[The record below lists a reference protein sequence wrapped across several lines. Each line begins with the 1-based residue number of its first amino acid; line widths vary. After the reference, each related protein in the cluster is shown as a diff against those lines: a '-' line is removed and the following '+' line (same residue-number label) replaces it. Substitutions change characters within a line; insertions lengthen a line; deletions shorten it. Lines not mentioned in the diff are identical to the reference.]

1 MSRKST
7 GRDIRKER
15 SVHGSAWGN
24 FHGGYFSDPSI
35 AKPLL
40 LTVCEAVRH
49 SHPEVVVDLGGGTG
63 YLLGA
68 LREQCPDLSAQL
80 VNIDLSGK
88 QLGESAHDCIHT
100 VQCAIE
106 TFTRTRIH
114 PRADKF
120 LFLMRSA
127 LHYMG
132 KHGIRPFLHHLRTQ
146 MANGEFFLH
155 QTASFERGRDAE
167 CLNMLYSHMG
177 TGKWY
182 PSTDDLRTLLVQS
195 GWSVISVEPAPL
207 LPLTSDDLA
216 KRYGLN
222 EGKVRE
228 ICSVITREFSETGDV
243 FRKTPDGF
251 CAYLHYQIFTCV
263 AV

>member
-1 MSRKST
+1 MSSKSSGRKL
-7 GRDIRKER
+7 RKE
-15 SVHGSAWGN
+15 SGVHGSVWGN
-24 FHGGYFSDPSI
+24 FHGGYFSDPSV

-40 LTVCEAVRH
+40 LNLCEAVSA

-68 LREQCPDLSAQL
+68 LREQYPDLSAQL

-106 TFTRTRIH
+106 TFTRSRIDPH
-114 PRADKF
+114 AEKF

-132 KHGIRPFLHHLRTQ
+132 KHGLKPFLHHLRAQ
-146 MANGEFFLH
+146 MAKGEYFIH
-155 QTASFERGRDAE
+155 QTACFEKERDAE
-167 CLNMLYSHMG
+167 CLNTLYAHMG

-182 PSTDDLRTLLVQS
+182 PQTDALRFLLEQS
-195 GWSVISVEPAPL
+195 GWSVVSVEPAPM
-207 LPLTSDDLA
+207 LPLTSDDLG

-222 EGKVRE
+222 EKSVSD
-228 ICSVITREFSETGDV
+228 ICGDITRGFGETDKV
-243 FRKTPDGF
+243 FQKIPDGF
-251 CAYLHYQIFTCV
+251 CAYLHYRIFTCV